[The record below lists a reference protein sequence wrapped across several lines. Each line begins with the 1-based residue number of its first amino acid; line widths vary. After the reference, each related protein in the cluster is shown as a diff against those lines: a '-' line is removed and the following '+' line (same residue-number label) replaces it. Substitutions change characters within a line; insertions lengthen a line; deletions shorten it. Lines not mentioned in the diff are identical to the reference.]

1 MMSRIFSTIRRPVD
15 GVLLL
20 DKPTGITSNAALQRM
35 KHLLCAM
42 KAGHSGTLD
51 PLASGLL
58 PLCFGEATKFVSN
71 ALHADKVYLA
81 DITLGVTTTTGD
93 AEGEIVTRLPV
104 NVDLPKIKKAL
115 QRFIGTISQVPPSYS
130 AIKYRGK
137 PLYEYARAGV
147 EVQVESRLINIYE
160 LQLLDY
166 QAEHLRLCIHCGSGT
181 YVRALAEDIGRELGC
196 GAMLAALRR
205 TVVGGFDIAS
215 AVSFDAIEK
224 ITADQIMNLLMPV
237 DSLVATLP
245 MCLLEPTEV
254 RQITT
259 GRICRT
265 NAGKPG
271 RVRLYDSEHRFL
283 GVGEVLAEGTV
294 APRRLLSG
302 ALSVASGR

>member
-1 MMSRIFSTIRRPVD
+1 MSRRFSTTRRPVD

-20 DKPTGITSNAALQRM
+20 DKPTGITSNAALQRV

-58 PLCFGEATKFVSN
+58 PLCFGEATKFSSN
-71 ALHADKVYLA
+71 AFLADKVYLA
-81 DITLGVTTTTGD
+81 EIMLGMTTTTGD

-104 NVDLPKIKKAL
+104 NVSLPKIKETL
-115 QRFIGTISQVPPSYS
+115 QRFVGTISQTPPRYS
-130 AIKYRGK
+130 AVKHRGK
-137 PLYEYARAGV
+137 PLYAYARAGEEVTV
-147 EVQVESRLINIYE
+147 EPRMIIIYD

-166 QAEHLRLCIHCGSGT
+166 HMDRLHLRVHCGSGT

-205 TVVGGFDIAS
+205 IIVGGFDIAS
-215 AVSFDAIEK
+215 AVSFNAIET
-224 ITADQIMNLLMPV
+224 IAADQVINLLMPV
-237 DSLVATLP
+237 DSLVTALP

-254 RQITT
+254 QQIIT
-259 GRICRT
+259 GRICRI

-271 RVRLYDSEHRFL
+271 RVRLYDSERRFL